1 MKKYIIKRILT
12 MIPVFII
19 TSIIIFSII
28 HLTPG
33 DPARVILGDRAVES
47 EVLALQEKMG
57 LNKPL
62 PVQYIDWITGIFKGN
77 FGESLF
83 IDEPMTEIIFSHMK
97 PTISLTI
104 YSLLI
109 AAGIGIT
116 FGILAA
122 QYRGSILDHVVTLI
136 SLCGISVPNFI
147 VALLLMLLLA
157 FQVHLFPVAGYKTL
171 SEGIGLHIWY
181 LTLPAL
187 ALGFIHM
194 ALIMRMTRSSVLEVL
209 NSDYIKMAR
218 AKGISEFSILVKH
231 ALKNALLP
239 IITVIGQT
247 AVTLLAGA
255 VVSEAIFNIPGIGQL
270 VVTSIGRR
278 DYMVIQAVV
287 LVIALINMFMMLFLD
302 ILYAAIDP
310 RIRLGSR

>member
-1 MKKYIIKRILT
+1 MKKYILKRILT
-12 MIPVFII
+12 MIPIFII
-19 TSIIIFSII
+19 TSMIVFSII

-47 EVLALQEKMG
+47 DVIALQERMG
-57 LNKPL
+57 LNKPIPL
-62 PVQYIDWITGIFKGN
+62 QYVEWVTGIFKGN
-77 FGESLF
+77 FGESLY
-83 IDEPMTEIIFSHMK
+83 IDKPMTEIIVSHMK

-104 YSLLI
+104 YALII
-109 AAGIGIT
+109 AAGAGIT

-122 QYRGSILDHVVTLI
+122 KYRGGILDHIVTGI

-157 FQVHLFPVAGYKTL
+157 FRIRLFPVAGYKPL
-171 SEGIGLHIWY
+171 SDGLGAHIWY
-181 LTLPAL
+181 LSLPAL
-187 ALGFIHM
+187 ALGFMHM

-218 AKGISEFSILVKH
+218 AKGVSEFSIMIKH

-239 IITVIGQT
+239 IITVVGQT

-255 VVSEAIFNIPGIGQL
+255 VVSEAIFNIPGVGQL
-270 VVTSIGRR
+270 VVTSIERR
-278 DYMVIQAVV
+278 DYMVIQAFV
-287 LVIALINMFMMLFLD
+287 LVIALINMFMMLILD

-310 RIRLGSR
+310 RIRLDSR

>member
-1 MKKYIIKRILT
+1 MKKYILKRILT
-12 MIPVFII
+12 MIPIFII
-19 TSIIIFSII
+19 TSVIVFSII

-47 EVLALQEKMG
+47 DVIALQERMG
-57 LNKPL
+57 LNKPIPL
-62 PVQYIDWITGIFKGN
+62 QYVEWVTGIFKGN
-77 FGESLF
+77 FGESLY
-83 IDEPMTEIIFSHMK
+83 IDKPMTEIIVSHMK

-104 YSLLI
+104 YALII
-109 AAGIGIT
+109 AAGAGIT

-122 QYRGSILDHVVTLI
+122 KYRGGILDHIVTGI

-157 FQVHLFPVAGYKTL
+157 FRIRLFPVAGYKPL
-171 SEGIGLHIWY
+171 SDGLGAHIWY
-181 LTLPAL
+181 LSLPAL
-187 ALGFIHM
+187 ALGFMHM

-218 AKGISEFSILVKH
+218 AKGVSEFSIMIKH

-239 IITVIGQT
+239 IITVVGQT

-255 VVSEAIFNIPGIGQL
+255 VVSEAIFNIPGVGQL
-270 VVTSIGRR
+270 VVTSIERR
-278 DYMVIQAVV
+278 DYMVIQAFV
-287 LVIALINMFMMLFLD
+287 LVIALINMFMMLILD

-310 RIRLGSR
+310 RIRLDSR

>member
-1 MKKYIIKRILT
+1 MKKYILKRILT

-47 EVLALQEKMG
+47 EVLALREKMG

-157 FQVHLFPVAGYKTL
+157 FQVHLFPVAGYKAL

>member
-1 MKKYIIKRILT
+1 MKTYILKRLLT
-12 MIPVFII
+12 MIPVFVI
-19 TSIIIFSII
+19 TSVIIFSII

-33 DPARVILGDRAVES
+33 DPARVILGDRAVEE
-47 EVLALQEKMG
+47 EVIAPQERMG

-62 PVQYIDWITGIFKGN
+62 PVQYGDWIKGIFQGN
-77 FGESLF
+77 LGESLF
-83 IDEPMTEIIFSHMK
+83 IDKPMWEIIADHMK
-97 PTISLTI
+97 PTLSLTI
-104 YSLLI
+104 YALLI
-109 AAGIGIT
+109 AVGIGIP

-122 QYRGSILDHVVTLI
+122 RYRGSFLDHGVTFI
-136 SLCGISVPNFI
+136 SLCGISLPNFV

-157 FQVHLFPVAGYKTL
+157 FRIHLFPVAGYKGID
-171 SEGIGLHIWY
+171 EGIGLHIRY

-187 ALGFIHM
+187 ALGFIHT

-209 NSDYIKMAR
+209 NSDYVKMAR
-218 AKGISEFSILVKH
+218 AKGVGEASIMVKH

-255 VVSEAIFNIPGIGQL
+255 VVCEAIFNIPGIGQL
-270 VVTSIGRR
+270 VVTSIERR

-287 LVIALINMFMMLFLD
+287 LVIALINMLMMLALD
-302 ILYAAIDP
+302 ILYAVIDP
-310 RIRLGSR
+310 RIRLSSR

>member
-1 MKKYIIKRILT
+1 MKKYILKRMII

-19 TSIIIFSII
+19 TSVIIFSII

-33 DPARVILGDRAVES
+33 DPARVILGDRAVEE
-47 EVLALQEKMG
+47 EVTALQEKMG

-62 PVQYIDWITGIFKGN
+62 PIQYLEWVTGIFKGN
-77 FGESLF
+77 LGESVY
-83 IDEPMTEIIFSHMK
+83 IDQPMTVIIVNHMK

-104 YSLLI
+104 YALLI
-109 AAGIGIT
+109 AAGIGIP

-122 QYRGSILDHVVTLI
+122 RYRGGILDHAVTMV
-136 SLCGISVPNFI
+136 SLCGISVPNFV
-147 VALLLMLLLA
+147 VALLLILLFA
-157 FQVHLFPVAGYKTL
+157 FHVHLFPIAGYKAL
-171 SEGIGLHIWY
+171 KEGLGIHIRY

-194 ALIMRMTRSSVLEVL
+194 GLIMRMTRSSVLEVL

-218 AKGISEFSILVKH
+218 AKGVGEAAIMVRH

-270 VVTSIGRR
+270 VVTSIERR

-287 LVIALINMFMMLFLD
+287 LVIALINMFLMLGLD
-302 ILYAAIDP
+302 ILYAAVDP
-310 RIRLGSR
+310 RIRLDSR